1 MKSICIIPARGGS
14 KRIPRKNIKLF
25 RGTPLIGWVIEIA
38 KQSDCFDE
46 IFISTD
52 DLEIANYSKAL
63 GAKIPFLRPEK
74 LSDDYTSTMDVM
86 KYMVQQLKEFD
97 GKKLTS
103 ITKEGLDLGDN
114 VAELQKEYQKVCDT
128 VKQTLDNKVT
138 KVVVSTRLENS
149 PCCLVTGEH
158 GWSANMERIM
168 KAQALG
174 GNQMQMYMMSQK
186 TLELN
191 PQHRIVKK
199 LKERVEGDSS
209 DGTIKDLVWLLYETS
224 MIASGFTLDQPNVF
238 AGRIHRLV
246 ELGMGCDDEE
256 EEEDEELP
264 ELEADDNSQ
273 EDQME
278 QVD

>member
-1 MKSICIIPARGGS
+1 MTA
-14 KRIPRKNIKLF
+14 KL
-25 RGTPLIGWVIEIA
+25 A
-38 KQSDCFDE
+38 
-46 IFISTD
+46 
-52 DLEIANYSKAL
+52 
-63 GAKIPFLRPEK
+63 
-74 LSDDYTSTMDVM
+74 
-86 KYMVQQLKEFD
+86 
-97 GKKLTS
+97 S

-114 VAELQKEYQKVCDT
+114 VEELQKEYQKVCDT

-191 PQHRIVKK
+191 PEHRIVKK
-199 LKERVEGDSS
+199 LKERVEDDSS

-224 MIASGFTLDQPNVF
+224 MIASGFTLDKPSVF

-246 ELGMGCDDEE
+246 ELGMGCDDDDDEE
-256 EEEDEELP
+256 EEEELP
-264 ELEADDNSQ
+264 ELEPDDNSQ